1 MTARPGT
8 GRAGACERASVAVRR
23 CASSGGGGRLR
34 VRGRALVQHLR
45 GAPDDVAGRLRACER
60 AFVPGAGGSPGEAF
74 GRFAARVRA
83 FVDDTRAGATAIAA
97 AAVTVMTVGAS
108 ALIID
113 HVWLVDQ
120 RDVLKTAAD
129 AAAIAAT
136 LEIDRQ
142 LEKNPHISDEDLK
155 AALHPVAAR
164 YVFHNLLHLPDERL
178 KRVAETIKVEIAEFD
193 RAQRTVK
200 VTAEADLGGTL
211 LSRALPLLGNY
222 EGPETTV
229 AHAGVDSESTPVEV
243 VLAVDVSGSM
253 KHGLGKGGTGSRMD
267 IVKRAAKDLVDVL
280 EPDAHNRVAVGIVPW
295 HLTVR
300 LDDATARKWTDK
312 RWAVYP
318 KKRTYPVPYVCS
330 SSDDSCTAVA
340 PVVDT
345 LPATAPRP
353 WLGCFDGHRIEAGIA
368 KVPEA
373 TPAALFA
380 LPSAVPFAQS
390 YFQPEYGESYRC
402 PTSAL
407 PISASHVCYEHRPDR
422 YQQRRCSSDAPP
434 LLPLSTDAAAIV
446 RAVDALSPRFA
457 GFTYS
462 TLGVLWAQRMLEPG
476 WRSVWG
482 GAVHPAD
489 PATPGHAGL
498 RKAIVLL
505 TDGQDSYCEPS
516 NGSRPNE
523 DCSGTPLAV
532 SRTEACAAAKTQR
545 TEIFVVAAMPPKW
558 VSKKM
563 GQTLRACSSES
574 DHDYPSGTRRP
585 GATYVF
591 LHNSTA
597 ADLEAA
603 FADIAR
609 QLRTL
614 RKVS

>member
-1 MTARPGT
+1 MDFGT
-8 GRAGACERASVAVRR
+8 GAIAR
-23 CASSGGGGRLR
+23 
-34 VRGRALVQHLR
+34 
-45 GAPDDVAGRLRACER
+45 
-60 AFVPGAGGSPGEAF
+60 
-74 GRFAARVRA
+74 RVRA
-83 FVDDTRAGATAIAA
+83 FVQDTRAGATAIAS
-97 AAVTVMTVGAS
+97 AAVTVMTVGGA
-108 ALIID
+108 ALIVD
-113 HVWLVDQ
+113 HVWLYDQ
-120 RDVLKTAAD
+120 RDVLKTAAE
-129 AAAIAAT
+129 AGAIAAT
-136 LEIDRQ
+136 LDIDRQ
-142 LEKNPHISDEDLK
+142 LAKNPRISDADLE
-155 AALHPVAAR
+155 AA
-164 YVFHNLLHLPDERL
+164 L
-178 KRVAETIKVEIAEFD
+178 KRVAKRYVLANLAHLAPERFKEAQQSLKVKITDLD
-193 RAQRTVK
+193 RSQRTVG
-200 VTAEADLGGTL
+200 VTAKADLGGTL
-211 LSRALPLLGNY
+211 FSRNLPLLGNY
-222 EGPETTV
+222 AGPEKV
-229 AHAGVDSESTPVEV
+229 AASAGVQSESTPVEV
-243 VLAVDVSGSM
+243 ALAIDVSGSM
-253 KHGLGKGGTGSRMD
+253 AHGLGSGGDGSRMD
-267 IVKRAAKDLVDVL
+267 IVKRAAKSLVDIL
-280 EPDAHNRVAVGIVPW
+280 EPNTHNRVAVGIVPW

-300 LDDATARKWTDK
+300 LDDATARRWTDK

-380 LPSAVPFAQS
+380 LPSAAPFAQS

-407 PISASHVCYEHRPDR
+407 PITASYQCYEHRPDR
-422 YQQRRCSSDAPP
+422 YQQRRCSSDAPS
-434 LLPLSTDAAAIV
+434 LLPLRTDAAVIE
-446 RAVDALSPRFA
+446 RAVDALSHYPG

-516 NGSRPNE
+516 NGSSPNE
-523 DCSGTPLAV
+523 DCSDSPLAV

-545 TEIFVVAAMPPKW
+545 TEIFVVAAMPPDW

-574 DHDYPSGTRRP
+574 DRDYPQGTRRP

-591 LHNSTA
+591 LHNTSA

>member
-8 GRAGACERASVAVRR
+8 GRAGACKRASVAVRR
-23 CASSGGGGRLR
+23 CASSGGS
-34 VRGRALVQHLR
+34 
-45 GAPDDVAGRLRACER
+45 GRLRARGR
-60 AFVPGAGGSPGEAF
+60 AFVPGAGGSPSEAF

-142 LEKNPHISDEDLK
+142 LEKDPGISDEDLK
-155 AALHPVAAR
+155 AALYPVAAR

-178 KRVAETIKVEIAEFD
+178 KRAAETIKVEIAELD

-211 LSRALPLLGNY
+211 FSRALPLLGNY

-243 VLAVDVSGSM
+243 VLAIDVSNSM
-253 KHGLGKGGTGSRMD
+253 GLTLKGGTWAHLASNSRMG
-267 IVKRAAKDLVDVL
+267 IVKRAAKELVTVL
-280 EPDAHNRVAVGIVPW
+280 EPDAYSRVAVGIVPW
-295 HLTVR
+295 DISVR
-300 LDDATARKWTDK
+300 LDAHSASAWTRK
-312 RWAVYP
+312 RWARYP
-318 KKRTYPVPYVCS
+318 DKRTYPYPWKCGTCV
-330 SSDDSCTAVA
+330 VA
-340 PVVDT
+340 PVVDD
-345 LPATAPRP
+345 LPDDPPSEWRGCLEEYRVGAGDTASLPDATA
-353 WLGCFDGHRIEAGIA
+353 
-368 KVPEA
+368 
-373 TPAALFA
+373 AALFA
-380 LPSAVPFAQS
+380 TPARSPFAQHFFPSWPVRAYRDRDASEWPTGALFLS
-390 YFQPEYGESYRC
+390 YQPYETQPRLAQDGCSADH
-402 PTSAL
+402 PTLFA
-407 PISASHVCYEHRPDR
+407 
-422 YQQRRCSSDAPP
+422 
-434 LLPLSTDAAAIV
+434 LSTERAAVERAI
-446 RAVDALSPRFA
+446 DALSPA
-457 GFTYS
+457 ESVTYS
-462 TLGVLWAQRMLEPG
+462 SLGVLWAQRMLEPD
-476 WRSVWG
+476 WKSVWG

-505 TDGQDSYCEPS
+505 TDGNDSYCEFEIQ
-516 NGSRPNE
+516 G
-523 DCSGTPLAV
+523 V
-532 SRTEACAAAKTQR
+532 ACADVGLTISRADACAQAKAR
-545 TEIFVVAAMPPKW
+545 GTEIFVVAAMNPRGI
-558 VSKKM
+558 SGAL
-563 GQTLRACSSES
+563 GQGLRACSSES
-574 DHDYPSGTRRP
+574 DDAYPEGTRRP

-591 LHNSTA
+591 LNNEDPQS
-597 ADLEAA
+597 LEAA
-603 FADIAR
+603 FADIAK

>member
-1 MTARPGT
+1 MGLVTGAIAR
-8 GRAGACERASVAVRR
+8 
-23 CASSGGGGRLR
+23 
-34 VRGRALVQHLR
+34 
-45 GAPDDVAGRLRACER
+45 
-60 AFVPGAGGSPGEAF
+60 
-74 GRFAARVRA
+74 RVRA
-83 FVDDTRAGATAIAA
+83 FIQDTRAGATAIAS
-97 AAVTVMTVGAS
+97 AAVTVMTVGGA
-108 ALIID
+108 ALIVD
-113 HVWLVDQ
+113 HVWLYDQ
-120 RDVLKTAAD
+120 RDVLKTAAE
-129 AAAIAAT
+129 AGAIAAT
-136 LEIDRQ
+136 LDIDRQ
-142 LEKNPHISDEDLK
+142 LAKDPDISDADLK
-155 AALHPVAAR
+155 TA
-164 YVFHNLLHLPDERL
+164 L
-178 KRVAETIKVEIAEFD
+178 KRVAKRYVLANLAHLAPERFKEAKQSLKVKITDLD
-193 RAQRTVK
+193 RTQRTVG
-200 VTAEADLGGTL
+200 VTAKADLGGTL
-211 LSRALPLLGNY
+211 FSRNLPLLGNY
-222 EGPETTV
+222 AGPEKV
-229 AHAGVDSESTPVEV
+229 AASAGVESESTPVEV
-243 VLAVDVSGSM
+243 VLAIDVSGSM
-253 KHGLGKGGTGSRMD
+253 AHGLGSGGSGSRMD
-267 IVKRAAKDLVDVL
+267 IVKRAAKSLVDIL
-280 EPDAHNRVAVGIVPW
+280 EPNIRNRVAVGIVPW

-300 LDDATARKWTDK
+300 LDDATARRWTDK

-373 TPAALFA
+373 TPAALFEP
-380 LPSAVPFAQS
+380 PSAAPFAQS

-407 PISASHVCYEHRPDR
+407 PITASYQCYEHRPDR
-422 YQQRRCSSDAPP
+422 YQQRRCSSDAPS
-434 LLPLSTDAAAIV
+434 LLPLRTDAAVI
-446 RAVDALSPRFA
+446 RRTVDALSHYPG

-462 TLGVLWAQRMLEPG
+462 TLGVLWAQRMLTPG

-482 GAVHPAD
+482 GAIHPAD

-516 NGSRPNE
+516 NGSSPNE
-523 DCSGTPLAV
+523 DCSDSPLAV
-532 SRTEACAAAKTQR
+532 SRTEACAAAKTQG
-545 TEIFVVAAMPPKW
+545 TEIFVVAAMPPDW

-574 DHDYPSGTRRP
+574 DRDHPQGTRRP

-591 LHNSTA
+591 LSNSTA

-603 FADIAR
+603 FADIAN